1 VKVKDNLEQP
11 LISVV
16 IPVYNVEKYL
26 EQCLVSVI
34 FNSYKNLEIIVVD
47 DGTPDN
53 SADIYN
59 KYAELDKRIKIIVQE
74 NAGLSAAR
82 NVGIETA
89 GGKYIHFV
97 DSDDYIDL
105 NFYEELINDALQYDA
120 DIVAC
125 GIKMSNTVVII
136 EYSHRIICAD
146 LYTKIQK
153 LMCAKHGYAVRYLLR
168 RQFLIENKIEF
179 AVGKSFEDLPFTLTA
194 VKAANR
200 VAINPNT
207 FYHYIRRPGTIST
220 AKGRRKFRQWAYDF
234 RNAFLK
240 ENNLPKSLL
249 EEPKIVYR
257 ILLFGLIPIGKKIV
271 KSGGSKVSY
280 EILGIPF
287 FKTRRKLHE

>member
-1 VKVKDNLEQP
+1 VKNNLEQP
-11 LISVV
+11 LISVI
-16 IPVYNVEKYL
+16 IPVYNVERYL

-34 FNSYKNLEIIVVD
+34 FNSYKNLEIILVD
-47 DGTPDN
+47 DGTPDD

-82 NVGIETA
+82 NVGIANAQGE
-89 GGKYIHFV
+89 YVHFV

-105 NFYEELINDALQYDA
+105 NFCEELVKDAVEYDA

-125 GIKMSNTVVII
+125 GVKMSNTVVTI

-153 LMCAKHGYAVRYLLR
+153 LLCAKHGYAVRYLLR

-179 AVGKSFEDLPFTLTA
+179 VVGKSFEDLPFTLTA

-200 VAINPNT
+200 VVINPNT

-220 AKGRRKFRQWAYDF
+220 SKNRRKLRKWAYEF
-234 RNAFLK
+234 RDIFLK
-240 ENNLPKSLL
+240 NNMLPRTLMC
-249 EEPKIVYR
+249 EPRTIYS
-257 ILLFGLIPIGKKIV
+257 ILLFGLIPVGKKVV

-280 EILGIPF
+280 EIFGIPL
-287 FKTRRKLHE
+287 FKTRRKLYE

>member
-1 VKVKDNLEQP
+1 MKNNIEKP

-16 IPVYNVEKYL
+16 IPVYNVEKQL

-34 FNSYKNLEIIVVD
+34 FNSYKNLEIIIVD

-53 SADIYN
+53 SAAIYN

-82 NVGIETA
+82 NAGIEA
-89 GGKYIHFV
+89 ASGEYINFV

-105 NFYEELINDALQYDA
+105 NYYEELINDALQYDA
-120 DIVAC
+120 DIVAS
-125 GIKMSNTVVII
+125 GVKMSNTVVTI

-153 LMCAKHGYAVRYLLR
+153 LLCFKHGYAVRYLLR
-168 RQFLIENKIEF
+168 RKLLIENEIEF
-179 AVGKSFEDLPFTLTA
+179 VVGKVFEDLPFTLTA

-200 VAINPNT
+200 VVINPNV

-220 AKGRRKFRQWAYDF
+220 SKNRSKLRKWAYDF
-234 RNAFLK
+234 RANFLK
-240 ENNLPKSLL
+240 ENNLPQTLL
-249 EEPKIVYR
+249 QEPRIEYK

-271 KSGGSKVSY
+271 KSGGSKISY
-280 EILGIPF
+280 KIFEIPF
-287 FKTRRKLHE
+287 FKTRRKLYE